1 MGKGTVAVPEARV
14 KAIRDYKLPVSK
26 ADLKSFLGLL
36 SYYRKFIPSFA
47 SIAKPLNVLTHRD
60 AKNVIQWEDGCLASF
75 NKLVSLLC
83 LYLFYIFHCLQTHFY
98 YKLMHP
104 MLA

>member
-47 SIAKPLNVLTHRD
+47 SIAKPLNVLTQD
-60 AKNVIQWEDGCLASF
+60 TKNVIQWKDGCLASF
-75 NKLVSLLC
+75 NKLVSSLC
-83 LYLFYIFHCLQTHFY
+83 HLSVFTYSIAFRLIFIIN
-98 YKLMHP
+98 
-104 MLA
+104 